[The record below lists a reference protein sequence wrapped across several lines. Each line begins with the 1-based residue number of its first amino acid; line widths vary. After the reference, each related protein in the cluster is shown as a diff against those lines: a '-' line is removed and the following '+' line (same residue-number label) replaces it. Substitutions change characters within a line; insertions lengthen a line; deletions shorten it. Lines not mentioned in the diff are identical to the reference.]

1 MSLIDNTIPLKAK
14 YSYNIWIVYKGY
26 QSMLGRGQQPKGLV
40 GFLKVVTQNWQL
52 MEILPDDQGSQLSLQ
67 ELSRLEAWDQSR
79 VNSYGQ
85 IRPLKLS

>member
-40 GFLKVVTQNWQL
+40 WFLKVVTRNWQL

-79 VNSYGQ
+79 VNS
-85 IRPLKLS
+85 

>member
-26 QSMLGRGQQPKGLV
+26 QSMLRRGQQPKGLV

-79 VNSYGQ
+79 VNS
-85 IRPLKLS
+85 

>member
-14 YSYNIWIVYKGY
+14 YSYNILIVYKGY
-26 QSMLGRGQQPKGLV
+26 HSMLGRGQQPKGLV
-40 GFLKVVTQNWQL
+40 WFLKVVTQNWQL

-79 VNSYGQ
+79 VNS
-85 IRPLKLS
+85 

>member
-40 GFLKVVTQNWQL
+40 WFLKAVTQNWQL

-79 VNSYGQ
+79 VNS
-85 IRPLKLS
+85 

>member
-40 GFLKVVTQNWQL
+40 WFLKVVTQNWQL

-79 VNSYGQ
+79 VNS
-85 IRPLKLS
+85 

>member
-14 YSYNIWIVYKGY
+14 YSYNILIVYKGY

-40 GFLKVVTQNWQL
+40 WFLKVVTQNWQL

-79 VNSYGQ
+79 VNAYGQ

>member
-26 QSMLGRGQQPKGLV
+26 QSMLRRGQQPKGLV
-40 GFLKVVTQNWQL
+40 GFLKVVTRNWQL

-79 VNSYGQ
+79 VNS
-85 IRPLKLS
+85 

>member
-79 VNSYGQ
+79 VNS
-85 IRPLKLS
+85 